1 MSLLAIYHQDHP
13 EIAEVVHNRDAISA
27 QLEKIGGMF
36 EFWQANIALA
46 NNASQDA
53 ILQAYANQVTR
64 LQEKYNFQSA
74 DVINVSADNPQKSQM
89 RAKFLDEHIHSDF
102 EVRFFVEGKGLF
114 YLHAGEYVY
123 AILCEQGDLISV
135 PAGIK
140 HWFDMGA
147 EPHLKCIRLFTT
159 PDGWVANFTGDAIS
173 KTFLPIESFIE
184 ATAAVSAW
192 YGQF

>member
-1 MSLLAIYHQDHP
+1 MSVLAIYHQDHP
-13 EIAEVVHNRDAISA
+13 EQAEIFHDRAAIMA
-27 QLEKIGGMF
+27 QLAKIDGMF
-36 EFWQANIALA
+36 ESWQASMPLPV
-46 NNASQDA
+46 NASQDS
-53 ILQAYANQVTR
+53 ILQAYAPQVAR
-64 LQEKYNFQSA
+64 LKDKYNFQSA
-74 DVINVSADNPQKSQM
+74 DVISVTSDHPQKAEM

-114 YLHAGEYVY
+114 YLHPDEYVY

-159 PDGWVANFTGDAIS
+159 PEGWVANFTGNSIS
-173 KTFLPIESFIE
+173 QSFPTMESFIASTTE
-184 ATAAVSAW
+184 NP
-192 YGQF
+192 